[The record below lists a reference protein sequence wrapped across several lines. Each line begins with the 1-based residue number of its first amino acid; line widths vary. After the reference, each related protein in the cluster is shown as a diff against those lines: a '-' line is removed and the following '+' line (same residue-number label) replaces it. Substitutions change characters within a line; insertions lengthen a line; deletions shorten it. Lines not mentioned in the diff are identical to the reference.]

1 MMLDLSTMP
10 KLGFG
15 TMRLPQKEGA
25 IDHEQVCAMVDA
37 CLARGMNYF
46 DTAYR
51 YHDGES
57 EPAVRRALVERHPR
71 ESYYLATKLPA
82 WMMEGPQDKDRIFE
96 DQLRRCGVEYFD
108 FYLLHSVEDAN
119 VQKYEAYDCFAWGAQ
134 QKKAGRIRHFGFS
147 FHGTPAL
154 LRRLL
159 DDHPEVEFVQIQL
172 NYMDWDNPRVCSG
185 ELYEILHERG
195 VPIVVMEP
203 VKGGNLASLRPQE
216 QAILERARPGASAAS
231 WALRFAAGL
240 DGVMTVLSGMSTIGQ
255 VQENLDTFAAL
266 APLAEDE
273 RAALAEVVR
282 AVQALPV
289 TGCTGCSYCCEGCPQ
304 NIPIP
309 IALRAMDE
317 MRQYPGNAS
326 APRLYGL
333 RTKDRGVAADCIAC
347 GQCESVCPQHLPIIE
362 LLREASALLDA

>member
-1 MMLDLSTMP
+1 M
-10 KLGFG
+10 
-15 TMRLPQKEGA
+15 
-25 IDHEQVCAMVDA
+25 
-37 CLARGMNYF
+37 
-46 DTAYR
+46 
-51 YHDGES
+51 
-57 EPAVRRALVERHPR
+57 
-71 ESYYLATKLPA
+71 
-82 WMMEGPQDKDRIFE
+82 
-96 DQLRRCGVEYFD
+96 
-108 FYLLHSVEDAN
+108 
-119 VQKYEAYDCFAWGAQ
+119 
-134 QKKAGRIRHFGFS
+134 
-147 FHGTPAL
+147 
-154 LRRLL
+154 
-159 DDHPEVEFVQIQL
+159 QIQL

-333 RTKDRGVAADCIAC
+333 RTKDRGVAADCNR
-347 GQCESVCPQHLPIIE
+347 
-362 LLREASALLDA
+362 LRPVRKRVPAASAHHRAAARGERAAGRLKTWKKRTVPALRKRQRGHGFFKNRQMVYLPAL